1 MAAKKQDI
9 PRDSGGYGYTLGT
22 WYDSTIV
29 TVLNMTHLLVGLGV
43 GLILYTVLNHVHH
56 NY

>member
-1 MAAKKQDI
+1 
-9 PRDSGGYGYTLGT
+9 YGYTLGA

-43 GLILYTVLNHVHH
+43 GLILYTILNHVHH